1 MNVRLISELNLEPFI
16 KDIGFVENRNLDLI
30 FDEKFDEVCT
40 YDEYKKHLGMI
51 SWKCA
56 ICGKDILIDT
66 NRDDVENFV
75 CDECKK
81 LHNNKNIIID
91 MRILNARTDMYKRM
105 IDDIYIRLEEE
116 LVTRDEN

>member
-1 MNVRLISELNLEPFI
+1 MNVCLISELNLEPFI

-30 FDEKFDEVCT
+30 YDEKFDEVCT

-51 SWKCA
+51 SGKCA

-91 MRILNARTDMYKRM
+91 MRILKARTDMYKRM
-105 IDDIYIRLEEE
+105 IDDIYNRLEEE
-116 LVTRDEN
+116 LVTREGN